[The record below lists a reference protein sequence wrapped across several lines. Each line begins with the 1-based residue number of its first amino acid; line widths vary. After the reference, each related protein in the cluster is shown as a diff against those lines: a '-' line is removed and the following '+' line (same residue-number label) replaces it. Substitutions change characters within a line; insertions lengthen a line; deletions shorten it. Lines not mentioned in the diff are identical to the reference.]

1 MKVSIQDV
9 DALRAVKPAALA
21 GYARA
26 EGWHTQERYRVNSDV
41 YVGKGLPEV
50 IIPRTERLLDYV
62 NVVADLIRIFA
73 QVAEQDELTVYRSL
87 MIADRDVVSL
97 RVAESDDGSVTLN
110 DGADLVGGARD
121 ILLAAACSLHAAR
134 PVYHAGPNRDAAKLL
149 NRLRLQ
155 QTEHGSCVVTLLTPV
170 VPPLLPSLPPDDD
183 DPNTP
188 IERQLTRRLVEA
200 LRTAREV
207 AGCAAAGED
216 CAYRESVARGLSA
229 NLCEAL
235 VRSIEPFATLDI
247 DVKWARTRPVPE
259 PETVVR
265 FGRADAPL
273 LKEAA
278 RMLRRR
284 APRPDTRL
292 HGLVRPMERE
302 PADIDGVIRLAAVVD
317 GQPQSVAAVLESED
331 YDRAVQAHRDKALVV
346 LTGDLDRR
354 GQRWRLLNPR
364 LENVVCESD
373 PN

>member
-1 MKVSIQDV
+1 M
-9 DALRAVKPAALA
+9 
-21 GYARA
+21 
-26 EGWHTQERYRVNSDV
+26 
-41 YVGKGLPEV
+41 
-50 IIPRTERLLDYV
+50 
-62 NVVADLIRIFA
+62 
-73 QVAEQDELTVYRSL
+73 
-87 MIADRDVVSL
+87 
-97 RVAESDDGSVTLN
+97 
-110 DGADLVGGARD
+110 
-121 ILLAAACSLHAAR
+121 
-134 PVYHAGPNRDAAKLL
+134 
-149 NRLRLQ
+149 RLQ

-170 VPPLLPSLPPDDD
+170 VPPPQPSLCPDHD

-207 AGCAAAGED
+207 AGCAAAGEA
-216 CAYRESVARGLSA
+216 CAYRESVASGLSA

-235 VRSIEPFATLDI
+235 VRTIEPFATLDI
-247 DVKWARTRPVPE
+247 DVSWARTRPMPAPAAE
-259 PETVVR
+259 LR

-292 HGLVRPMERE
+292 HGFVRPMKRE